1 MIKYYYKLKIHENN
15 LCKWFYVFLYICVT
29 FSYIYYPIIKNLF
42 DKFYSQK
49 IHCKKQQYIFYNS
62 LVEN

>member
-1 MIKYYYKLKIHENN
+1 MKIICANGFMY
-15 LCKWFYVFLYICVT
+15 FYNICVT

-49 IHCKKQQYIFYNS
+49 N
-62 LVEN
+62 LL